1 MLTTLLPFSL
11 ALAASLIV
19 VPAIIKVAYHKRLVD
34 DPRLEDR
41 KIHRYSVPNLGGV
54 AVFSI
59 FALVSCLFTSSNS
72 LQQGNFIFAAGIII
86 FSIGLKDDLVSLD
99 PYKKFLAQ
107 FITAFITVYLADIRF
122 TSFYGVLGMEEIT
135 PILSYLFTSV
145 AMVFIINAFNLIDG
159 INGLLGGITLLIS
172 LTYGTLFYFMNEQGL
187 SVLSFSLAG
196 AVLGFLKYNVGR
208 ARIFMGDAGAYSIG
222 FVIALLSIKFIEL
235 NKNATLGADG
245 FHFIKSAPAIALA
258 ILIIPTY
265 DTLRVFTK
273 RIIDGKSPFFA
284 DRNHIHHRLLNV
296 GFTHSQASIIL
307 VGTNLGF
314 IALAIGLDQIGTTQ
328 LMLVVI
334 LTAQFISAMF
344 WLYDAKRNLIATN
357 KAKDALL
364 PAEEANDLSLNTTAI
379 PAKKV
384 VSKEI
389 KEELL
394 ERLEDQKS

>member
-11 ALAASLIV
+11 ALVASLIV

-235 NKNATLGADG
+235 NKDAALGGDS

-296 GFTHSQASIIL
+296 GFTHSQASAIL
-307 VGTNLGF
+307 VATNLVF
-314 IALAIGLDQIGTTQ
+314 IALALGLDQIGTTQ

-364 PAEEANDLSLNTTAI
+364 PAEEPSDISLNTAAI
-379 PAKKV
+379 PIKKV

>member
-1 MLTTLLPFSL
+1 MLTTLLPFL
-11 ALAASLIV
+11 FACLASLIV

-59 FALVSCLFTSSNS
+59 FALVSCLFTSSSS

-235 NKNATLGADG
+235 NKDAALGADS

-296 GFTHSQASIIL
+296 GFTHSQASAIL
-307 VGTNLGF
+307 VATNLLF
-314 IALAIGLDQIGTTQ
+314 IALALGLDQIGTTQ

-364 PAEEANDLSLNTTAI
+364 PAEEPSDISLNTAAI
-379 PAKKV
+379 PIKKV

>member
-59 FALVSCLFTSSNS
+59 FALVSCLFTSSSS
-72 LQQGNFIFAAGIII
+72 LQQGNFIFAAGIIV

-122 TSFYGVLGMEEIT
+122 TSFYGVLGMEEIS

-172 LTYGTLFYFMNEQGL
+172 LTYGTIFYFMNEQGL
-187 SVLSFSLAG
+187 SVLAFSLAG
-196 AVLGFLKYNVGR
+196 AVLGFLKYNVGRR

-235 NKNATLGADG
+235 NKSATLGSDS

-273 RIIDGKSPFFA
+273 RIINGKSPFFA

-296 GFTHSQASIIL
+296 GFTHLQASVIL

-314 IALAIGLDQIGTTQ
+314 IGLALALDQIGTTQ

-357 KAKDALL
+357 KAKDVLL
-364 PAEEANDLSLNTTAI
+364 PAEESSDISMNTAI
-379 PAKKV
+379 PIKKV